1 MGDEENVFL
10 YAPWRNEEN
19 SKICQQ
25 NQPYWRLLKRDHLD
39 GKTRELTPKTLG
51 NLMWGCALTQT
62 GTTKMFDEFS
72 RQALLKLDNFSCRDV
87 GNFLW
92 GMVNVRYQHHELL
105 ERMLSYCAN
114 RLHEFDADSIALAM
128 WALSS
133 IDGIEGVS
141 DMVKRSF
148 VPLSESVHSLSGSG
162 CAKMWHVVGKLNLYH
177 ARFVQN
183 LDERTEYWCHVLLP
197 EEVANVLLACSILR
211 YEPNCMLALLEQAF
225 LIIENMEKYGI
236 DSIIED
242 NNNVAGTSRPSTS
255 KSLNAPSRPSTKGSF
270 RSMNKSR
277 PDTAA
282 SSDLLLE
289 AATIE
294 HNESRKDESEAQVEK
309 KLDFDDANV
318 HTDAGETA
326 HADQKDPDVLL
337 PKDNAS
343 YLRVLVNAL
352 SRFAN
357 GVRNVKYTKTNAMF
371 LNPHREAMLARQC
384 GNIVHKLTHAQS
396 IDMAADF
403 CALEF
408 YKDFLTKLGVILRNK
423 KIWLTSKCHYY

>member
-1 MGDEENVFL
+1 MLRGETKKTPK
-10 YAPWRNEEN
+10 YANR
-19 SKICQQ
+19 I
-25 NQPYWRLLKRDHLD
+25 QPYWRLLKRDHLD
-39 GKTRELTPKTLG
+39 GKVRELTPKTLG

-133 IDGIEGVS
+133 IDGVDGVS

-177 ARFVQN
+177 TRFVQN
-183 LDERTEYWCHVLLP
+183 LDERTDYWCHVLLP

-211 YEPNCMLALLEQAF
+211 YEPNCMLSLLEQAF

-270 RSMNKSR
+270 RSMVNLDQIQQR
-277 PDTAA
+277 Q
-282 SSDLLLE
+282 
-289 AATIE
+289 AT
-294 HNESRKDESEAQVEK
+294 
-309 KLDFDDANV
+309 
-318 HTDAGETA
+318 
-326 HADQKDPDVLL
+326 
-337 PKDNAS
+337 
-343 YLRVLVNAL
+343 
-352 SRFAN
+352 
-357 GVRNVKYTKTNAMF
+357 
-371 LNPHREAMLARQC
+371 C
-384 GNIVHKLTHAQS
+384 
-396 IDMAADF
+396 
-403 CALEF
+403 C
-408 YKDFLTKLGVILRNK
+408 
-423 KIWLTSKCHYY
+423 

>member
-1 MGDEENVFL
+1 MPTESTILAFVEARSLG
-10 YAPWRNEEN
+10 RKN
-19 SKICQQ
+19 SRTDPK
-25 NQPYWRLLKRDHLD
+25 
-39 GKTRELTPKTLG
+39 KTLG

-105 ERMLSYCAN
+105 QRMLSYCAN

-133 IDGIEGVS
+133 VDGVDGVS

-148 VPLSESVHSLSGSG
+148 VPLSESVHYLSGSG

-177 ARFVQN
+177 ARFTEN

-211 YEPNCMLALLEQAF
+211 YEPNCMLSLLEQAF
-225 LIIENMEKYGI
+225 LIIENMENNG
-236 DSIIED
+236 SEQFCEED
-242 NNNVAGTSRPSTS
+242 NEFAGTSRPSTS
-255 KSLNAPSRPSTKGSF
+255 KSRNAPSRPSTKGSF
-270 RSMNKSR
+270 RSIGKSR
-277 PDTAA
+277 PNTAA

-294 HNESRKDESEAQVEK
+294 HNESKNDESNARVEK

-318 HTDAGETA
+318 HTDVKDETS
-326 HADQKDPDVLL
+326 HVTQKDPDILL
-337 PKDNAS
+337 HK
-343 YLRVLVNAL
+343 
-352 SRFAN
+352 
-357 GVRNVKYTKTNAMF
+357 KTT
-371 LNPHREAMLARQC
+371 QIIC
-384 GNIVHKLTHAQS
+384 VS
-396 IDMAADF
+396 
-403 CALEF
+403 
-408 YKDFLTKLGVILRNK
+408 
-423 KIWLTSKCHYY
+423 S